1 MEPDQ
6 TPEPGQQEAADS
18 QDRVSEAAREARIKM
33 QAELEGMEERLA
45 KVQERSQDV
54 RRGLDA
60 AHPALAEERK
70 QEGKN
75 PYAGL
80 APGVAIAY
88 AIIGL
93 PIAGWGIGWLVNY
106 LTGNSELIPILTMA
120 GVALGIAF
128 SYAVIRR
135 TQQ

>member
-1 MEPDQ
+1 MEPEP
-6 TPEPGQQEAADS
+6 TPEPGQEEAAQS

-33 QAELEGMEERLA
+33 QAELAGMEERLA
-45 KVQERSQDV
+45 KVQERSKGV
-54 RRGLDA
+54 RQGLDA
-60 AHPALAEERK
+60 AHPTLAEERK

-93 PIAGWGIGWLVNY
+93 PIAGWGIGWLIQRF
-106 LTGNSELIPILTMA
+106 TGNSEFIPILTLA